1 MHKVALLR
9 DSHKDIEE
17 LFSHK
22 VALVVRIECVH
33 TVLDY
38 VGAQLLILVFV
49 DGHDVR
55 HGAQAH
61 Q

>member
-1 MHKVALLR
+1 MHKVALLCY
-9 DSHKDIEE
+9 SHEDIEE
-17 LFSHK
+17 LFGHE
-22 VALVVRIECVH
+22 VALVMRVECIH

-38 VGAQLLILVFV
+38 VGTQLLILVFV